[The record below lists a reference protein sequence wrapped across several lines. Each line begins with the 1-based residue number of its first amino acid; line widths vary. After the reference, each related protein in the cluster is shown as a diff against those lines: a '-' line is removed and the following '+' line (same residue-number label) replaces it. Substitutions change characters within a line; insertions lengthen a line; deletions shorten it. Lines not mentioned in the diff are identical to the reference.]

1 MLNNDFNV
9 LVKKY
14 KQYKQQKKKSR
25 NRRILLLIIIGAL
38 AYYISTLNFSKPI
51 RIEDKNETLK
61 AIKENNKSIAPIV
74 KKNEINNTKETKAEQ
89 NFTKKIPPKRKV
101 KKVSTPK
108 RSGLKVTTNEK
119 SLYQLLENQAQSQSY
134 SATIAIANY
143 HYSKK
148 AYQKAIKWAIEAS
161 KKNKSKVRPWI
172 VYAKSKKALGKD
184 EIAKKAL
191 TLFLKRHQ
199 SQEAQELLNSL

>member
-1 MLNNDFNV
+1 MLNNDFNE

-14 KQYKQQKKKSR
+14 DRYKLQKKKSR
-25 NRRILLLIIIGAL
+25 NRRILFLIMIGAL

-51 RIEDKNETLK
+51 MIEDKNETPK
-61 AIKENNKSIAPIV
+61 ATQESNTSITPI
-74 KKNEINNTKETKAEQ
+74 ITKAEV
-89 NFTKKIPPKRKV
+89 NETKEENITKNLPPKREV

-119 SLYQLLENQAQSQSY
+119 SLYQLLEHQAQSQSY
-134 SATIAIANY
+134 SATIAVANY

-148 AYQKAIKWAIEAS
+148 SYQKAIKWAIEAS

-191 TLFLKRHQ
+191 TLFLKRHP

>member
-1 MLNNDFNV
+1 MLNNDFDL

-14 KQYKQQKKKSR
+14 NRYKQQKRKSR
-25 NRRILLLIIIGAL
+25 NRRILLLIMIGAL

-51 RIEDKNETLK
+51 MIADKNNT
-61 AIKENNKSIAPIV
+61 IKEIKESNKSVAPITIKDETNTS
-74 KKNEINNTKETKAEQ
+74 KKKENISKEKVQKVTKA
-89 NFTKKIPPKRKV
+89 KRG
-101 KKVSTPK
+101 
-108 RSGLKVTTNEK
+108 GLKVTTHTK

-134 SATIAIANY
+134 SSTIAVANY

-184 EIAKKAL
+184 KTAKKAL
-191 TLFLKRHQ
+191 SLFLKRHQ